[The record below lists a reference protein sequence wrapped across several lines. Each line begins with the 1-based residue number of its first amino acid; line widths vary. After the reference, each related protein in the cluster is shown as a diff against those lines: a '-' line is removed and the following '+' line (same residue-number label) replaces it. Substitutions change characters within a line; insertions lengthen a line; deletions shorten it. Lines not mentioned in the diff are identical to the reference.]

1 MKKKTTP
8 IEQDDYDIV
17 QKIKILKANVQNI
30 DMRLQMS
37 DLSQDHAYQL
47 KKTRQLEAR
56 DLEKY
61 MDLYPEHFV

>member
-1 MKKKTTP
+1 MKKTTP

-37 DLSQDHAYQL
+37 DLSQDHAYQH
-47 KKTRQLEAR
+47 KRTRQLEAR